1 MAKFL
6 KAFAT
11 WKLERGTTVGL
22 MQHLLGS
29 RSLVSSIMTPI
40 KLRMATYLV
49 PLLVLMWILNPIG
62 GQTSL
67 RVVSKQSN
75 ITDLSTPFHYLDVL
89 RSDHSGNAADI
100 DVINVNFNTAL
111 SSPVSAKNGSQVCAT
126 VLAHSKRTINPKPK
140 LPLSV
145 ATAREHADM
154 SHRTSTLIFRSP

>member
-11 WKLERGTTVGL
+11 WRLERGTTVGF
-22 MQHLLGS
+22 MQHVLGS

-40 KLRMATYLV
+40 KLRMTTYLV

-75 ITDLSTPFHYLDVL
+75 ITDLATPFHYLDVL
-89 RSDHSGNAADI
+89 RSDFSGPAAI
-100 DVINVNFNTAL
+100 TDVINNNFNAAL
-111 SSPVSAKNGSQVCAT
+111 SSPVSAKNGSQVCEIILAMDGPYIVTTT
-126 VLAHSKRTINPKPK
+126 VGKC
-140 LPLSV
+140 
-145 ATAREHADM
+145 
-154 SHRTSTLIFRSP
+154 